1 MQAGAGYT
9 ERLLDYCFGLDYRR
23 LPDEV
28 LDHLKKLVLDYLG
41 VALGGSF
48 YATSTPVITSA
59 LRAFVGDMPAGA
71 TAIGQPEPYPA
82 QYAALLNATLAH
94 SMDFDDTHRDAV
106 IHIGAPVLS
115 VALAVAEREG
125 ASGADFL
132 RAAAKGYQVTGR
144 IGRAFGDRI
153 NARGFHPTATTGIFG
168 ATLAGAELLGLDR
181 DGVHRA
187 WGLNL
192 SQASGSQ
199 QFLQD
204 GSWNKRLHPGMAAH
218 NAMLA
223 LAMAQAGFQGVREVF
238 EGRYGYAVLYGG
250 GEWNPERTFAADNPE
265 YEVLATGVKPYPNCR
280 YVHALIDGVVDL
292 ANRHDLRPDAVER
305 IEVQL
310 DPVGTQLVAR
320 PADLK
325 RRPVTI
331 VDGQFSGYF
340 AAAVAV
346 TERSFAWRHYELMTS
361 DALRALMDRTEIDA
375 DPELPSMGARV
386 RIRTTD
392 GQDVST
398 TVLTPPGEPSTFPDW
413 EETEGKFMSLAEPVL
428 GQGQA
433 ARVAEVVRRLEE
445 LPRIDELTPLLRP
458 ARG

>member
-1 MQAGAGYT
+1 MQAGEGYT
-9 ERLLDYCFGLDYRR
+9 ERLLDYCFSLDYSR
-23 LPDEV
+23 LPEAV

-41 VALGGSF
+41 VALGGSVF
-48 YATSTPVITSA
+48 ADSTPVITA
-59 LRAFVGDMPAGA
+59 GLRSLVQGMPAGA
-71 TAIGQPEPYPA
+71 TAIGQPDPYPA

-115 VALAVAEREG
+115 VAMAVAEQQG
-125 ASGADFL
+125 ASGAAFL
-132 RAAAKGYQVTGR
+132 SAAAKGYQVTGR

-168 ATLAGAELLGLDR
+168 ATLAGADLLGLDR
-181 DGVHRA
+181 DAVHRA

-223 LAMAQAGFQGVREVF
+223 LAMARAGFRGAREVF

-250 GEWNPERTFAADNPE
+250 GQWNPERTFAADNPE

-292 ANRHDLRPDAVER
+292 ANRHDLRPETVAR
-305 IEVQL
+305 IHVHL
-310 DPVGTQLVAR
+310 DRVGTQLVAQ
-320 PADLK
+320 PPEVK

-340 AAAVAV
+340 AAAVALA
-346 TERSFAWRHYELMTS
+346 ERSFTWKHYELMPS
-361 DALRALMDRTEIDA
+361 EKMRELMDRVEIEA
-375 DPELPSMGARV
+375 DPELPSMAAR
-386 RIRTTD
+386 IAITTTD
-392 GQDVST
+392 GRELSA
-398 TVLTPPGEPSTFPDW
+398 TVLKPAGEPETFPTW
-413 EETEGKFMSLAEPVL
+413 EELDKKFMSLAVPAL
-428 GQGQA
+428 GERQA
-433 ARVAEVVRRLEE
+433 AAVAATVRRLEE
-445 LPRIDELTPLLRP
+445 LPRISELTALLRP
-458 ARG
+458 AR